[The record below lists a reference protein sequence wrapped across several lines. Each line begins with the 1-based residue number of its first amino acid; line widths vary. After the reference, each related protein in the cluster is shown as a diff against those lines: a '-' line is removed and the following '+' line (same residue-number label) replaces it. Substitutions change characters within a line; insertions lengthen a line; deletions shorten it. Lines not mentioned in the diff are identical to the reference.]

1 LLLSS
6 IEVRS
11 IHVAN
16 LTGVTQRAGQT
27 LKRTR
32 LGLIPP
38 CAPMISERQICSFV
52 PEGVGKVADADVSQS
67 ESKKVTAVSGGVL
80 ISYPA
85 ETETVMLSPIESTAR
100 SYQGVVALAVFEKAE
115 FPLAL

>member
-1 LLLSS
+1 
-6 IEVRS
+6 
-11 IHVAN
+11 
-16 LTGVTQRAGQT
+16 
-27 LKRTR
+27 
-32 LGLIPP
+32 
-38 CAPMISERQICSFV
+38 MISERQICSFV

-85 ETETVMLSPIESTAR
+85 KTETVMVSPIESAAR
-100 SYQGVVALAVFEKAE
+100 SYQGVVASAVFEKAE